1 MKRNLG
7 VEIFGVGLAV
17 LMMREGWMQIPEET
31 RRLMCSIMICVG
43 PVGVGLFFA
52 IVSNAK
58 WMSRK

>member
-7 VEIFGVGLAV
+7 AEIFAGGLAA
-17 LMMREGWMQIPEET
+17 LMLREGWMQIPEET
-31 RRLMCSIMICVG
+31 RQLMCSIMICVG

-52 IVSNAK
+52 IASNAK